1 MVTRGYALTITK
13 SGAVSRFNEEFGD
26 PGERATTKVKNYMTD
41 YVQGF
46 IRESPFAVM
55 ATSDASG
62 NCDASPKGGKPGFV
76 RILDSGHLLFPD
88 IAGNKLFQSYKNV
101 DGNPAI
107 GLLFMI
113 PGVDDTVRVNGKA
126 SIVGKAELDKM
137 DVEVSLYETDDRS
150 QHLQGLMIKVEEAY
164 GHCPR
169 AFTFSKLWDTET
181 IIANQKDRPIAD
193 RSTQFV

>member
-1 MVTRGYALTITK
+1 MTIVG
-13 SGAVSRFNEEFGD
+13 SGTTNKFNKEFGE
-26 PGERATTKVKNYMTD
+26 PGERAATKVKDYMTD

-46 IRESPFAVM
+46 IRQSPFAVM
-55 ATSDASG
+55 ATSDADG

-76 RILDSGHLLFPD
+76 KILDSGHLLFPD

-101 DGNPAI
+101 DGNPSI
-107 GLLFMI
+107 GLLFII

-126 SIVGKAELDKM
+126 SIVSKSELEDL
-137 DVEVSLYETDDRS
+137 DVEVSLYEPDDRS
-150 QHLQGLMIKVEEAY
+150 QHLQGLIITVEEAY

-181 IIANQKDRPIAD
+181 IAGNQSERPIAD
-193 RSTQFV
+193 RSTQFVS

>member
-1 MVTRGYALTITK
+1 MTIVNSDTTNK
-13 SGAVSRFNEEFGD
+13 FNKEFGE
-26 PGERATTKVKNYMTD
+26 PGERAATKVKDYMTD

-46 IRESPFAVM
+46 ITKSPFAVM
-55 ATSDASG
+55 ATSDADG

-76 RILDSGHLLFPD
+76 KILDSGHLLFPD

-101 DGNPAI
+101 DGNPSV

-126 SIVGKAELDKM
+126 SIVGKSELEKM
-137 DVEVSLYETDDRS
+137 DVEVSLYDPDDRS
-150 QHLQGLMIKVEEAY
+150 QHLQGLIIKVEEAY

-181 IIANQKDRPIAD
+181 IAGNQSERPIAD
-193 RSTQFV
+193 RSTQFGS